1 MSNAIRPYEAP
12 SQSVFL
18 TIGDRPAHLSMGGPI
33 LLIQVGRTG
42 KTVAFEMHSYFGPQ
56 PVSKRTY
63 DPLARVPS
71 GFWKSYKLWEMGGK
85 MVMENTCVLP
95 DQCNYCDGLGFMVDR
110 SSGRAIA
117 GPACPKC
124 DGKKC
129 VHVQVPSSVTVTQSS
144 HPDAAG

>member
-1 MSNAIRPYEAP
+1 MSEAHPYEAP

-18 TIGDRPAHLSMGGPI
+18 TIGGCPAHLSMGGPI
-33 LLIQVGRTG
+33 LLIPVGSSG
-42 KTVAFEMHSYFGPQ
+42 KTVAFEMHSYFGPI

-63 DPLARVPS
+63 DPLSNVPS
-71 GFWKSYKLWEMGGK
+71 GFWKAFELWEMGGK
-85 MVMENTCVLP
+85 MVMENICVIP
-95 DQCNYCDGLGFMVDR
+95 VQCDHCDGLGFMVDL

-117 GPACPKC
+117 GPKCPKC

-129 VHVQVPSSVTVTQSS
+129 VHVQATSSGTVTQSS